1 MVSAQYLFQLGQ
13 YSHFAG
19 QLCLQLLH
27 QLLCE
32 DGDTI
37 CALQDRS
44 CKRNLWHTENRH
56 TVTLLYV
63 SSYVLV
69 EQSERETS
77 WDNTRIGNNVIH
89 GF

>member
-27 QLLCE
+27 QLLRK
-32 DGDTI
+32 DGDAI
-37 CALQDRS
+37 CALQDQS
-44 CKRNLWHTENRH
+44 CNRNLWHTENRH

-63 SSYVLV
+63 SSYVSL
-69 EQSERETS
+69 EQTEREMS
-77 WDNTRIGNNVIH
+77 WDNAPIGNDMIH